1 MNRRLIT
8 GFIGMLFF
16 VMVAI
21 PVLAS
26 DTIKIAFID
35 PLSGAFAGVGD
46 SGYKHFL
53 YNAELINAEGG
64 VLGGKKFEIVP
75 FDNKIS
81 AEESLIQLKNAI
93 GQGIQI
99 VVQGNGS
106 SVAAALIDALEKHNK
121 RNPDHPVIYLNYGAI
136 TPEFTNEK
144 CSFWHFRFDA
154 HVDMKIAAIT
164 DYIKENKNIKKVYL
178 INQDYVFGHAVSE
191 TAKTMLAAKR
201 PDIEIVGDTFIPL
214 GKVKDFSPYIAKIQT
229 SGADTIIT
237 GNWGADMALLVKA
250 GKNAGLDAKYF
261 TFYGNG
267 LGAPRAIADAGVDK
281 LITVVE
287 WHNNLSVEEGK
298 PEDEKFYVNYQK
310 KYSDNGEMPYYYGR
324 VGTTMR
330 MLAAAIQKAGS
341 DDPKAIAFA
350 LEGLEYE
357 TPYGKVWMRAEDH
370 QLIQPLYLAIYAKA
384 GQGTVKYDSENTG
397 IGVKTIKRIE
407 GEATAMPTTCQMKR
421 PKK

>member
-1 MNRRLIT
+1 M
-8 GFIGMLFF
+8 
-16 VMVAI
+16 
-21 PVLAS
+21 
-26 DTIKIAFID
+26 
-35 PLSGAFAGVGD
+35 
-46 SGYKHFL
+46 
-53 YNAELINAEGG
+53 
-64 VLGGKKFEIVP
+64 
-75 FDNKIS
+75 
-81 AEESLIQLKNAI
+81 
-93 GQGIQI
+93 
-99 VVQGNGS
+99 
-106 SVAAALIDALEKHNK
+106 
-121 RNPDHPVIYLNYGAI
+121 
-136 TPEFTNEK
+136 
-144 CSFWHFRFDA
+144 
-154 HVDMKIAAIT
+154 
-164 DYIKENKNIKKVYL
+164 
-178 INQDYVFGHAVSE
+178 
-191 TAKTMLAAKR
+191 
-201 PDIEIVGDTFIPL
+201 
-214 GKVKDFSPYIAKIQT
+214 
-229 SGADTIIT
+229 
-237 GNWGADMALLVKA
+237 
-250 GKNAGLDAKYF
+250 
-261 TFYGNG
+261 
-267 LGAPRAIADAGVDK
+267 
-281 LITVVE
+281 ITVVE